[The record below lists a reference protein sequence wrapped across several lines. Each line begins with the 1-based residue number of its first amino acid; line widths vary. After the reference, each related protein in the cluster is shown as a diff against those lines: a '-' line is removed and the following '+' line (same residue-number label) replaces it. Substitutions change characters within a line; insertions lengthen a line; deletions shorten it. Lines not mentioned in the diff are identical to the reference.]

1 MPIIEAASNFAALVV
16 DLGNQKRNHGHFKLK
31 RYILIVVEK
40 SKLTRCDGIQ
50 IGKSLHSA

>member
-1 MPIIEAASNFAALVV
+1 MPIIEAASNVAALVV